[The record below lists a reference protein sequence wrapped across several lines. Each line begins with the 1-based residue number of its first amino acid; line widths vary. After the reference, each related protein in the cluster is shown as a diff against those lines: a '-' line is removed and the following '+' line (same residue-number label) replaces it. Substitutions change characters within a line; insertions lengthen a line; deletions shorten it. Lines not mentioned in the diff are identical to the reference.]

1 MAGYV
6 WSPKAEI
13 YCVRYRYY
21 DPLLGRWLQRDPAG
35 YVDGLNLGMAVLQPA
50 SPQSPRDV
58 SGQMSGRFAR
68 RCATTT
74 SPNPSGSDHH
84 STRTRIVSSMASSSS
99 ATGRESPGSRSSTT

>member
-50 SPQSPRDV
+50 SPLRPRAV
-58 SGQMSGRFAR
+58 SGPPTGLFDN

-74 SPNPSGSDHH
+74 
-84 STRTRIVSSMASSSS
+84 
-99 ATGRESPGSRSSTT
+99 